1 MPMKLE
7 RRITPDAGLRAKKG
21 DTPGIS
27 GHAAVFNQLSEDLG
41 GWRER
46 IMPGA
51 FAENLAQ
58 NPDVRALFNH
68 DPNQVLG
75 RTKSKTLR
83 LKEDDQGLHFENDMP
98 DTQVARDL
106 QTSIDRGDIDQ
117 CSFGF
122 SVNKQKWTEEPDTR
136 DASGRAKVIV
146 REVHSANLFDVS
158 PVTYPAYT
166 GTDVDN
172 RSVLRELFPEGI
184 PEEVRAHVPVLE
196 ARVEAGRRK
205 TDKKAAAARAADAAC
220 QCDCAS
226 CKRSVCASCDDGD
239 DCEDPGCDHGDGA
252 DSQARAAK
260 RHEKRVAKR
269 ANPVV
274 EIDREK
280 MRMRL
285 ELSDRD

>member
-1 MPMKLE
+1 MKLE

-21 DTPGIS
+21 DKPGIS

-51 FAENLAQ
+51 FSDNLSKD
-58 NPDVRALFNH
+58 PDVRALFNH

-83 LKEDDQGLHFENDMP
+83 LKEDDQGLHFDNDMP

-122 SVNKQKWTEEPDTR
+122 SVAKQKWSEEPDPS
-136 DASGRAKVIV
+136 DATGRSTMVV
-146 REVHSANLFDVS
+146 REVHAANLFDVS

-172 RSVLRELFPEGI
+172 RAVLRELFPEGI

-226 CKRSVCASCDDGD
+226 CQRGVCGGCEDGE
-239 DCEDPGCDHGDGA
+239 DCEDNGCDHGDGA
-252 DSQARAAK
+252 DGADRAAK

-285 ELSDRD
+285 DLAARE